1 MGSIRTK
8 PVIIIFKDNLYVET
22 IEINVQKYRLDDGIG
37 YQIWDVNNSN
47 EKNKL
52 YFLEKFRLTDEEYN
66 LLQFEYFWFES
77 LMVEINEDNSII
89 DYSIIKPT
97 NLSKANRIKEI
108 LEKIYIIKRKE
119 YIDNFE
125 QLEKEVLNYKADIK
139 NINLFN
145 FLFNNRFKKLEAI
158 EDLLKNIVRNNSN
171 TYDDISFVN
180 LIGILIGSLNSISE
194 DYDIKIIIC
203 AG

>member
-8 PVIIIFKDNLYVET
+8 PVIIIFKDNLYIES
-22 IEINVQKYRLDDGIG
+22 IEINVEKYRLDDGIG

-52 YFLEKFRLTDEEYN
+52 YFIDKYRLTDEEYN
-66 LLQFEYFWFES
+66 LLQFEYFCFES
-77 LMVEINEDNSII
+77 LMVEIDEDNSKI

-97 NLSKANRIKEI
+97 NLSKANKIKEI

-119 YIDNFE
+119 YINNLE
-125 QLEKEVLNYKADIK
+125 QLKKEVLNYKADIK

-145 FLFNNRFKKLEAI
+145 FLFNNSFKNLGAI
-158 EDLLKNIVRNNSN
+158 EDLLKNIIRNNSN
-171 TYDDISFVN
+171 SYDDISFIN

-194 DYDIKIIIC
+194 DYDMKVIIC